1 MNITD
6 ISVERWLQIRLFVLD
21 FDGILNDGYV
31 YICETGLETNRFSHL
46 DGNGVDHLLAA
57 GIIVHVLSGQVN
69 KIVET
74 RCTKLKIS
82 WDSGRTLKSAEG
94 KLAGFEQIL
103 LRHGLQSDESLYMGD
118 DVNDLLVLQRAG
130 IGITVPNGHPL
141 VLQKCPLVTVAR
153 GRYREC
159 LDYPGSRKQW
169 WSVWMM
175 CESNSMAID
184 QIPTLLKVNISSRM
198 RRLAISFWSSS
209 SLVLNS
215 C

>member
-46 DGNGVDHLLAA
+46 DGKGVDHLLAA

-74 RCTKLKIS
+74 RCRKLTIT
-82 WDSGRTLKSAEG
+82 WDSGRALKSAEG
-94 KLAGFEQIL
+94 KLAGFGRIL
-103 LRHGLQSDESLYMGD
+103 LRHGLQFDESLYMGD

-141 VLQKCPLVTVAR
+141 VLQECPWVTVAR
-153 GRYREC
+153 GGHGAVREVVDQ
-159 LDYPGSRKQW
+159 LLLVRS
-169 WSVWMM
+169 MM
-175 CESNSMAID
+175 ESEIKKEEVS
-184 QIPTLLKVNISSRM
+184 
-198 RRLAISFWSSS
+198 
-209 SLVLNS
+209 
-215 C
+215 

>member
-6 ISVERWLQIRLFVLD
+6 ISVDRWLQIRLFVLD

-118 DVNDLLVLQRAG
+118 DVNDLLYFSVRVLASPCPMGILWCYRNVRWLPWLVADTGRSVKWWTISCICKTLIEERRRNDGQDCCCRFWFALQR
-130 IGITVPNGHPL
+130 
-141 VLQKCPLVTVAR
+141 
-153 GRYREC
+153 
-159 LDYPGSRKQW
+159 
-169 WSVWMM
+169 
-175 CESNSMAID
+175 
-184 QIPTLLKVNISSRM
+184 
-198 RRLAISFWSSS
+198 
-209 SLVLNS
+209 
-215 C
+215 